1 VGGFS
6 VTLTLRIIP
15 ELNITAER
23 PIPAWAHFSP
33 PPIFYMKSTAIRRN
47 IRMWNPGEIVSW
59 RGIRNQV
66 VWHVQPTIVV
76 RDSPEEL
83 VLTLLPG
90 TECMA
95 EETYPL
101 GKNNGK
107 RWWDFKANDWKLAK
121 YIWRTNRLLLIL
133 EPEKCYSIILFWEDA
148 GNEFLCYYINF
159 QVPYQRRDHHVD
171 TLDLELDLIIKP
183 DLSMEWKDEDDYQK
197 AMEQGLITSEWTRR
211 IEDAQLEILDR
222 LESRKYPFDGSW
234 LDWLP
239 DPSWFPPKL
248 PENWDRV

>member
-1 VGGFS
+1 
-6 VTLTLRIIP
+6 
-15 ELNITAER
+15 
-23 PIPAWAHFSP
+23 
-33 PPIFYMKSTAIRRN
+33 
-47 IRMWNPGEIVSW
+47 MWKPGEVVSW
-59 RGIRNQV
+59 RGIRNHV
-66 VWHVQPTIVV
+66 VWHVQPTLVV
-76 RDSPEEL
+76 KDASEEL

-107 RWWDFKANDWKLAK
+107 RWWDFKANDWKLAE

-133 EPEKCYSIILFWEDA
+133 EPEKCYSIILFWEDVS
-148 GNEFLCYYINF
+148 NEFLCYYINF
-159 QVPYQRRDHHVD
+159 QVPYQRRDQAVD

-183 DLSMEWKDEDDYQK
+183 DFSMEWKDQDDYQK

-222 LESRKYPFDGSW
+222 LENRKYPFDGSW
-234 LDWLP
+234 LDWMP
-239 DPSWFPPKL
+239 DRNWAPPKL
-248 PENWDRV
+248 PENWNRV